1 MEIDAKRY
9 FKLSLPGRSKTA
21 ENELR
26 WLLIAAN
33 VLGTG
38 GSYIAPITREEVENQ
53 KKAFE
58 EALSA
63 FFDEVE
69 ALRQLTSV
77 HHGEPQT
84 GGISH
89 RDQPAT
95 RDRDSAGS

>member
-26 WLLIAAN
+26 WLLIAASAYAQAINAASFREGKN
-33 VLGTG
+33 VLG
-38 GSYIAPITREEVENQ
+38 
-53 KKAFE
+53 
-58 EALSA
+58 
-63 FFDEVE
+63 
-69 ALRQLTSV
+69 
-77 HHGEPQT
+77 T

>member
-26 WLLIAAN
+26 WLLIAASAYAQAINAASFREGKN

-69 ALRQLTSV
+69 AL
-77 HHGEPQT
+77 
-84 GGISH
+84 SH
-89 RDQPAT
+89 RT
-95 RDRDSAGS
+95 